1 MLRDT
6 SGALAVVK
14 ARLAALA
21 PRRGPFVDNVRNG
34 VQDVVLVASSSRG
47 GSSMFSETLRHS
59 GELLHFQAEVNPFF
73 LLAGLGP
80 GVGGRTSDA
89 LPADAAF
96 DADVLDRELA
106 LDMGNRQIGT
116 VDLGAWAAEV
126 AWRLQA
132 QWPTLELDPDVVERC
147 ALDAVEANENG
158 HWNSIHRGLLL
169 RVGRVFPAVNPWYS
183 DLSPAVLHDVG
194 PPPVGPPGDVVLE
207 EPPFVAVRPWRRAT
221 AADLRRPLIIKTPSN
236 AYRLDFLVRLFPR
249 ARVRVLHLV
258 RNPAATINGLVDG
271 WRFRGFHAQ
280 RMTAPLDIPGYS
292 DVLPHS
298 ADWWKFD
305 LPPDWQS
312 TAGQGL
318 ADVAAFQWCSAHR
331 STLDFLDA
339 NPGVDRLRVDF
350 EDVVADPDTRRR
362 TFARVLQWLGAPM
375 DASLQAVI
383 DRPLPPVM
391 ATAPP
396 RARRWFARADEL
408 APVLARPDVQDLAE
422 RLQLGPPSDWR

>member
-158 HWNSIHRGLLL
+158 HWNSLC
-169 RVGRVFPAVNPWYS
+169 AT
-183 DLSPAVLHDVG
+183 LS
-194 PPPVGPPGDVVLE
+194 
-207 EPPFVAVRPWRRAT
+207 RRAMGLQERYT
-221 AADLRRPLIIKTPSN
+221 KHVGSHSSFP
-236 AYRLDFLVRLFPR
+236 YRLV
-249 ARVRVLHLV
+249 
-258 RNPAATINGLVDG
+258 
-271 WRFRGFHAQ
+271 Q
-280 RMTAPLDIPGYS
+280 C
-292 DVLPHS
+292 HS
-298 ADWWKFD
+298 AASH
-305 LPPDWQS
+305 S
-312 TAGQGL
+312 TE
-318 ADVAAFQWCSAHR
+318 VKSK
-331 STLDFLDA
+331 
-339 NPGVDRLRVDF
+339 
-350 EDVVADPDTRRR
+350 VV
-362 TFARVLQWLGAPM
+362 V
-375 DASLQAVI
+375 
-383 DRPLPPVM
+383 
-391 ATAPP
+391 
-396 RARRWFARADEL
+396 E
-408 APVLARPDVQDLAE
+408 
-422 RLQLGPPSDWR
+422 